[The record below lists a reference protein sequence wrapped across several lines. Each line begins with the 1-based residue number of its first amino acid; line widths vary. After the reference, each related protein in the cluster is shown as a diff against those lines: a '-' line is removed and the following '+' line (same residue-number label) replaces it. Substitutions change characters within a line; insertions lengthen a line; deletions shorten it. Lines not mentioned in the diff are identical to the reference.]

1 MSRAVDRVAMVSASL
16 MLLAGCADTT
26 DPTPAGAVRVQL
38 ASAGGISES
47 DRYRVRLDGRSQA
60 TLSAAEGAVFGP
72 VTSGEHVVTLDEYPA
87 RCQVDEG
94 TARTVTVTAGDTAST
109 RFDVS
114 CPSEFGGLLVRLSVS
129 GEDQDPNGYTVVL
142 DGQRQGSGLFG
153 TVALRAAA
161 GSHTVEV
168 SDATPS
174 CPVPGDATRT
184 VLVPGGGTVTVDFD
198 ITCTLSPRSGRGEE
212 IVFETNR
219 AGLNSSGSDI
229 IQLYSINSDG
239 TGLQLL
245 SAIPG
250 GTQTSPSWSPDG
262 SRLLFTATSLGFDTQ
277 IFLMNADGSAAAPWL
292 DVFGDAAW
300 SPDIGLVALTVI
312 SEDDDAMD
320 IATVPFEHPDPNA
333 LQVLASASVTSRPTW
348 SPDGGGLA
356 FVSGLR
362 IPDVGTFF
370 DMEVLDLSTGER
382 EILPL
387 ELQGLDAPH
396 WSPDG
401 EWLLFAGAPE
411 RFSPRDLYLV
421 HPNGTGLTQL
431 TDTPDDE
438 ITPTWSPDGTRIAFA
453 TNRDGNYE
461 IYVMLAD
468 GTRPVRLTNHPA
480 FDADP
485 AWRP

>member
-1 MSRAVDRVAMVSASL
+1 
-16 MLLAGCADTT
+16 
-26 DPTPAGAVRVQL
+26 
-38 ASAGGISES
+38 
-47 DRYRVRLDGRSQA
+47 
-60 TLSAAEGAVFGP
+60 
-72 VTSGEHVVTLDEYPA
+72 
-87 RCQVDEG
+87 
-94 TARTVTVTAGDTAST
+94 
-109 RFDVS
+109 
-114 CPSEFGGLLVRLSVS
+114 
-129 GEDQDPNGYTVVL
+129 
-142 DGQRQGSGLFG
+142 
-153 TVALRAAA
+153 
-161 GSHTVEV
+161 
-168 SDATPS
+168 
-174 CPVPGDATRT
+174 
-184 VLVPGGGTVTVDFD
+184 VTVDFD